1 MRSDPRSCAPAE
13 GSEFILSYLEL
24 GLVGNSRKLGLGTA
38 TVRAS
43 LVPILRIWA
52 PLSGQE
58 VPPASNPLCLS
69 SSGAQITNKALKSP
83 FPPFFPGLPGSAQR
97 GLGQRRA
104 KKRGFWEELR
114 VKGGPGARNN
124 PIRRGQPGSI
134 LPATSPVSQ
143 PAWGAGCLSY
153 LNPQAGL
160 ASLQPTARGPR

>member
-1 MRSDPRSCAPAE
+1 M
-13 GSEFILSYLEL
+13 
-24 GLVGNSRKLGLGTA
+24 GNSRKLGLGTA

-143 PAWGAGCLSY
+143 PAWGGRLSFLPESPGGAGVIAAHSQG
-153 LNPQAGL
+153 PEM
-160 ASLQPTARGPR
+160 RGDG